1 MFQQEKKQKKIIRK
15 RYLASLREA
24 YADALFHKFMNELS
38 GTLTMKLHKGTWYLV
53 FSCGHEKVQAQGKT
67 LAHAL
72 INLAT
77 KSPSLGGVWGGTS
90 KTTAL

>member
-1 MFQQEKKQKKIIRK
+1 MLNSQNNQTPVGATHRK

-38 GTLTMKLHKGTWYLV
+38 GTLTMKLHKGTWHLV
-53 FSCGHEKVQAQGKT
+53 FSCGGENGMIQAKGKT
-67 LAHAL
+67 LAHAI
-72 INLAT
+72 INLAS
-77 KSPSLGGVWGGTS
+77 KSNYFTS

>member
-1 MFQQEKKQKKIIRK
+1 MFQQEKNQKKIIRK

-38 GTLTMKLHKGTWYLV
+38 GTLTMKLHKGTWHLV
-53 FSCGHEKVQAQGKT
+53 FSCGHENGTVQAKGKT
-67 LAHAL
+67 LAYAL
-72 INLAT
+72 INLAS
-77 KSPSLGGVWGGTS
+77 KSSNFTS